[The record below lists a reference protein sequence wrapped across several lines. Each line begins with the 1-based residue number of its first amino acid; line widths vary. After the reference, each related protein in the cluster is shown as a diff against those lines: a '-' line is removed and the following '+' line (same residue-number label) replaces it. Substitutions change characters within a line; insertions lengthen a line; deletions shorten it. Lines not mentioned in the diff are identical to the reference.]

1 MSRPALQVALGVVA
15 LSLIG
20 AGVSAARPGPVLG
33 EDGCDGRSVGDP
45 FGCASWVLTAA
56 SGEGPYSAWVE
67 DARVRLRSDRVD
79 GAPSLIVGTDC
90 LVITV
95 PYTIERGVLVPDGEV
110 VSRDVCDGSDR
121 PAAVRLEQLLSA
133 PSLIGGTPEDVVLD
147 GRGGTVTF
155 SRIPG

>member
-1 MSRPALQVALGVVA
+1 MNRPALRIALGVVA
-15 LSLIG
+15 LSLVG
-20 AGVSAARPGPVLG
+20 AGVSAARPGPVSG
-33 EDGCDGRSVGDP
+33 SDGCDGRTSADP

-95 PYTIERGVLVPDGEV
+95 PYTIERQVLVPQGEV

-121 PAAVRLEQLLSA
+121 LAAVRLEQLLSA
-133 PSLIGGTPEDVVLD
+133 PSLLGGTPEDVVLD
-147 GRGGTVTF
+147 GRGGAVTF